1 MAAPFVYDQTFAFD
15 VSADT
20 LWRAVTDTD
29 RYQQWWPWLV
39 GFDLDDLTT
48 GERAWCEI
56 QAPLPYR
63 LRFEVD
69 LREVIAP
76 RTIQGHVVGD
86 IEGPAAFTI
95 TPDGAGS
102 LATLA
107 WELRVTR
114 RLLAG
119 LATIARPALVW
130 GHDHIVEVGLRQ
142 FVTRALDDA
151 AAPREAM

>member
-1 MAAPFVYDQTFAFD
+1 MAAPFVYDQMFAFD
-15 VSADT
+15 VCADT
-20 LWRAVTDTD
+20 LWNAVTDTD

-39 GFDLDDLTT
+39 GFDLDALAT

-69 LREVIAP
+69 LQDVTAP

-86 IEGPAAFTI
+86 IEGPAAFTVSR
-95 TPDGAGS
+95 DGAGS
-102 LATLA
+102 RAHLA

-119 LATIARPALVW
+119 LATIARPALLW

-142 FVTRALDDA
+142 FVTRALDDG
-151 AAPREAM
+151 APTRKAM